1 MSLIFSRHSEA
12 IEEALTAYRQL
23 ISALDADIS
32 ILAMAPNF
40 DHMELALLTRL
51 QGEYRDIL
59 YKFENLREACQ
70 AVAAEAAPIARQ
82 LLEAPNL

>member
-1 MSLIFSRHSEA
+1 MSLIFSRHAQA
-12 IEEALTAYRQL
+12 IDDAVTAYRRL
-23 ISALDADIS
+23 LSELDADIS
-32 ILAMAPNF
+32 VLAMAPNF

>member
-12 IEEALTAYRQL
+12 VEEALAAYRQL

-51 QGEYRDIL
+51 RGEYRDIL
-59 YKFENLREACQ
+59 YKFENLREAC
-70 AVAAEAAPIARQ
+70 
-82 LLEAPNL
+82 